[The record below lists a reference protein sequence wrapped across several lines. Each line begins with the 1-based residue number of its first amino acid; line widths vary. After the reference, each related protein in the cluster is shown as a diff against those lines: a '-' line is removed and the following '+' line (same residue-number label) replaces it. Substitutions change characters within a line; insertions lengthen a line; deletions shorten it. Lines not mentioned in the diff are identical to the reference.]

1 MPVHFEYNAQGDLVW
16 SARLSQILPEA
27 IRNDSPI
34 KGKSLVYVRK
44 PINSCIQIRE
54 EEFTAQAQHLLL
66 GVSPLGPSTQ
76 SFLIRFLRNF
86 GSTRWTII
94 FLGQPKIVT
103 SHVIYFGT
111 QTMYVHL
118 FLKVIFPS
126 LYSGHRDLSVQF
138 LHQQLTLQP

>member
-1 MPVHFEYNAQGDLVW
+1 MPVNLEYSAQGGLIW

-34 KGKSLVYVRK
+34 KGKSSLYVWK
-44 PINSCIQIRE
+44 PINSCIQKRE

-66 GVSPLGPSTQ
+66 GVSPLGPSTP
-76 SFLIRFLRNF
+76 SFLIRFLHNF

-94 FLGQPKIVT
+94 FFSRPKIVT
-103 SHVIYFGT
+103 SHVIYFGI
-111 QTMYVHL
+111 QTMYAHL

-138 LHQQLTLQP
+138 PHQQSTLPP